1 MVRLPL
7 GQWSL
12 ARNAGKVKQR
22 STPDFGSRLAYSRR
36 DSGGGVTGKRVYRN
50 PGQTPRASRSDL
62 TCSVGGLEILG
73 LARRKATRA
82 LKFIIPCVMRPG
94 SGLFQSGLPHNTIP
108 RLAPW
113 AAFLRRFAA
122 R

>member
-7 GQWSL
+7 GQRSL

-62 TCSVGGLEILG
+62 TCSVAGLEILG
-73 LARRKATRA
+73 LARRKATTGAEAHLHSLRT
-82 LKFIIPCVMRPG
+82 RPSKG
-94 SGLFQSGLPHNTIP
+94 RSSTV
-108 RLAPW
+108 A
-113 AAFLRRFAA
+113 
-122 R
+122 